1 MIKPTPRRK
10 LTDEERAV
18 WNAIKKHKRGNPFR
32 FGATQRFT
40 FEGQYRMRTR
50 HLRRV
55 ISDLVDAGYP
65 VCSTSK
71 TPAGYFVP
79 RNEAEIREC
88 QKTFQFRYVRAIM
101 RRVRGLD
108 RILQGQK
115 QRRLKI

>member
-1 MIKPTPRRK
+1 MIKPTPKRD
-10 LTDEERAV
+10 LTSEERAV
-18 WNAIKKHKRGNPFR
+18 WNAVKKHKRQNPFR
-32 FGATQRFT
+32 FGATLRFV

-50 HLRRV
+50 YIRRV
-55 ISDLVDAGYP
+55 ISDLIDAGYP

-71 TPAGYFVP
+71 APAGYFAP

-88 QKTFQFRYVRAIM
+88 QKTLQSGYVRAIM